1 MRRGSR
7 LIALEKAF
15 EAATSVTGRLMVI
28 DRGMAGLRGNGP
40 LDSIIVRGKCSR
52 WRLCH
57 EGKGR
62 WIPNGIKT
70 QVDVQKRPMEVVGG
84 RSLHAHDL
92 VDRCMAEPRE
102 MLVRQEEF
110 LLAGEYPEAVPGN
123 VTDLNRESACATHR
137 RFPPGDPRRGA
148 SPSLVARRAIFY
160 LKRAWRSSLC
170 WFPAD
175 DVAMVSPAPP
185 VPLPN
190 GRKKPCIVNGKFIA
204 LHGGIGPELRT
215 LQDINSINRFSEPPR
230 QGNLCDMLWADPV
243 DTEDGKTQERFVQ
256 NGVRGCSYFYNYEA
270 VVKFLKR
277 NELLSII
284 RAHEAQL
291 DGYRMHTWGS
301 TSFPFV
307 ITIFSAPNYCDVYN
321 NKGAI
326 IKFKQ
331 GNLSIHQL
339 VYTTHPYILPN
350 YMDIFEWSLPFLAE
364 KVMAVLYAIL
374 KERPRDRITEESHDH
389 IRELQETVHVSKK
402 DALRNKILFIARMM
416 KIFRTLRQEHE
427 LILQLKGIYPG
438 NKLPNGLI
446 IEGREAILSVIE
458 QFQRAKEWDSE
469 NEKWPER
476 EEAELV

>member
-1 MRRGSR
+1 MKDPLVIVGD
-7 LIALEKAF
+7 LHGQFYDFEKVLEVGGPP
-15 EAATSVTGRLMVI
+15 ATTKYLFLGDFV
-28 DRGMAGLRGNGP
+28 DRGCFSVEVILLLYAIKLNYPDTTYLLRGNHECRQMTSFFNFRKECLIKFDLDVYESFMNSFDALP
-40 LDSIIVRGKCSR
+40 L
-52 WRLCH
+52 
-57 EGKGR
+57 
-62 WIPNGIKT
+62 
-70 QVDVQKRPMEVVGG
+70 
-84 RSLHAHDL
+84 A
-92 VDRCMAEPRE
+92 
-102 MLVRQEEF
+102 
-110 LLAGEYPEAVPGN
+110 
-123 VTDLNRESACATHR
+123 
-137 RFPPGDPRRGA
+137 
-148 SPSLVARRAIFY
+148 
-160 LKRAWRSSLC
+160 
-170 WFPAD
+170 
-175 DVAMVSPAPP
+175 
-185 VPLPN
+185 
-190 GRKKPCIVNGKFIA
+190 CIVNGKFIA
-204 LHGGIGPELRT
+204 LHGGIGPELRS
-215 LQDINSINRFSEPPR
+215 LEDINSINRFSEPPK

-243 DTEDGKTQERFVQ
+243 DTEDGKTQDRFVQ

-339 VYTTHPYILPN
+339 VYTAHPYILPN

-364 KVMAVLYAIL
+364 KVMAVLYAML
-374 KERPRDRITEESHDH
+374 KERPRDRLSEESHDH

-438 NKLPNGLI
+438 HKLPNGLI
-446 IEGREAILSVIE
+446 IEGREAILSAIE

-469 NEKWPER
+469 NEKWPDR